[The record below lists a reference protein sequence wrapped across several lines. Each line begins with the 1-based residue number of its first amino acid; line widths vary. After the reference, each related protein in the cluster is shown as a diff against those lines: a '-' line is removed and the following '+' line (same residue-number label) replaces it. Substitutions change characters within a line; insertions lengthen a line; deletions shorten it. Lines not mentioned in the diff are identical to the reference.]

1 MSQSFNKQSGVTLV
15 FSLVILV
22 ALTMLGV
29 TSIQT
34 TTTELSM
41 AGNQRESSLMFQAA
55 EMGLNAGETFIEA
68 SDTNGDFA
76 NTSLNNGLGLYTV
89 DADDTTY
96 TGPNYFN
103 KTTWLTA
110 SQEAGMGV
118 YSSAKPRYMIEY
130 LGDRKQNPLAD
141 IKIGGYGTGA
151 PGDIVSIYRATSR
164 GVGLT
169 GNSFR
174 YVQSYY
180 GKDKP

>member
-1 MSQSFNKQSGVTLV
+1 MKAQTFYKQSGVTLV

-22 ALTMLGV
+22 ALTMLGIA
-29 TSIQT
+29 SIQT
-34 TTTELSM
+34 TRTELSM

-55 EMGLNAGETFIEA
+55 EMGLNAAENFV
-68 SDTNGDFA
+68 DTTSSNGDFD
-76 NTSLNNGLGLYTV
+76 NNGIGLYTV
-89 DADDTTY
+89 LGNDTSY
-96 TGPNYFN
+96 TGPNYF
-103 KTTWLTA
+103 KDTTWLTA
-110 SQEAGMGV
+110 SQEAGTGV

-141 IKIGGYGTGA
+141 IKIGLYGTGA
-151 PGDIVSIYRATSR
+151 PGDIVSIYRSTSR

-180 GKDKP
+180 GKLKL